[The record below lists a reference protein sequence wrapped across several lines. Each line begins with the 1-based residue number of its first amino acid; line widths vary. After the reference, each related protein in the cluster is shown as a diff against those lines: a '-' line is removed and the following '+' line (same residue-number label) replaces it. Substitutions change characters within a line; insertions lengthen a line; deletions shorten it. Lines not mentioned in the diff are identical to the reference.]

1 MNIEPSLSPARPVPA
16 GITIERDAWLSR
28 IFGYDAF
35 KIPFDGG
42 RPAAADVREAVAAH
56 QLRLL
61 NPSTP
66 LGTGGSTG
74 ARAFYYAKVPT
85 RRVDFLQALAQSGFG
100 VVDVNVTFEY
110 QAPRRTRENDASLVT
125 VREILPAEYEAV
137 LNIAGSCFAY
147 SRFHLDP
154 EIPATL
160 AHAIKREWIKS
171 YLARQRGEKLLVA
184 LRHGMPVGFLAVL
197 ASSLDSEP
205 CRVIDLIG
213 VERTH
218 QGSGVGKALV
228 SYLQEETTAA
238 GLLLR
243 VGTQAA
249 NLFSLRLYE
258 GSGFR
263 IAETAYV
270 LHCHLKNARGLG

>member
-1 MNIEPSLSPARPVPA
+1 MNLEPIPSPARPAPS
-16 GITIERDAWLSR
+16 GIKIERDAWLSR

-35 KIPFDGG
+35 KIPFDGS
-42 RPAAADVREAVAAH
+42 RLSAADVREALAAH
-56 QLRLL
+56 RLRAAI
-61 NPSTP
+61 PSTQ
-66 LGTGGSTG
+66 LGASG
-74 ARAFYYAKVPT
+74 AFYYAKVPT
-85 RRVDFLQALAQSGFG
+85 RRVDSVQALAQSGFG

-110 QAPRRTRENDASLVT
+110 QAARRARANDASPVT
-125 VREILPAEYEAV
+125 VREIQPAEYEAV
-137 LNIAGSCFAY
+137 LEIAASCFTT

-154 EIPATL
+154 EIPTAL
-160 AHAIKREWIKS
+160 AHAIKREWVKS
-171 YLARQRGEKLLVA
+171 YIARQRGEKLLVA

-213 VERTH
+213 VARTH

-228 SYLQEETTAA
+228 TYLQEEASSA

-249 NLFSLRLYE
+249 NLLSIRLYE
-258 GSGFR
+258 GLGFR
-263 IAETAYV
+263 VAETAYV
-270 LHCHLKNARGLG
+270 LHYHRQNARCPG

>member
-1 MNIEPSLSPARPVPA
+1 MNLEPSPSPARPVVS
-16 GITIERDAWLSR
+16 GVKIERDAWLSR

-35 KIPFDGG
+35 KVPFDGG
-42 RPAAADVREAVAAH
+42 RPSAADLGEAVAAH

-61 NPSTP
+61 
-66 LGTGGSTG
+66 TGASAG

-85 RRVDFLQALAQSGFG
+85 RRVDFVQALAQSGFG

-110 QAPRRTRENDASLVT
+110 QSPRRARENDALPVT
-125 VREILPAEYEAV
+125 VREILPAEYDAV
-137 LNIAGSCFAY
+137 LDIAGSCFAY
-147 SRFHLDP
+147 SRFRLDP
-154 EIPATL
+154 EIPTAL
-160 AHAIKREWIKS
+160 AHAIKREWVKS
-171 YLARQRGEKLLVA
+171 YLTRQRGEKLLVA
-184 LRHGMPVGFLAVL
+184 LRHGTPVGFLAVL

-205 CRVIDLIG
+205 CRTIDLIG
-213 VERTH
+213 VDRTH

-228 SYLQEETTAA
+228 SNLQEEAASA

-249 NLFSLRLYE
+249 NLLSLRLYE
-258 GSGFR
+258 GLGFR

-270 LHCHLKNARGLG
+270 LHCHLKKARCLG